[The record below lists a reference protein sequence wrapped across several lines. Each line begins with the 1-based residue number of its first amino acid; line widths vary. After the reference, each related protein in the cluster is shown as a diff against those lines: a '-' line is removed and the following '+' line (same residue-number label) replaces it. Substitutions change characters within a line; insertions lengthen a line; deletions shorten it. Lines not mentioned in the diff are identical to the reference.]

1 MEIYPWLQS
10 TNNARTFIGGE
21 GDQDLPAKSIER
33 CLLIG
38 GNHDDDDEEL
48 DFWGQCS
55 SENVKLLREDRG
67 NVIEKIDDKIIWD
80 DNDYP

>member
-1 MEIYPWLQS
+1 MVHANSYAPSKWKFTLGYNRRIMLELS
-10 TNNARTFIGGE
+10 SGGE

-48 DFWGQCS
+48 DF
-55 SENVKLLREDRG
+55 EVNVLQRT
-67 NVIEKIDDKIIWD
+67 
-80 DNDYP
+80 

>member
-1 MEIYPWLQS
+1 MLELS
-10 TNNARTFIGGE
+10 SGGE

-48 DFWGQCS
+48 DF
-55 SENVKLLREDRG
+55 EVNVLQRT
-67 NVIEKIDDKIIWD
+67 
-80 DNDYP
+80 